1 MKKILPFI
9 YLAIGVF
16 ILVGTFSTFF
26 QERETYR
33 VLLNFRTE
41 NKYIFLLV
49 RLLFASWFL
58 VDGIKKLKQNQSEE

>member
-1 MKKILPFI
+1 MKKVLPFL

-16 ILVGTFSTFF
+16 ILVGTFSMFF

-58 VDGIKKLKQNQSEE
+58 IDGIKKLKQNQSEQ